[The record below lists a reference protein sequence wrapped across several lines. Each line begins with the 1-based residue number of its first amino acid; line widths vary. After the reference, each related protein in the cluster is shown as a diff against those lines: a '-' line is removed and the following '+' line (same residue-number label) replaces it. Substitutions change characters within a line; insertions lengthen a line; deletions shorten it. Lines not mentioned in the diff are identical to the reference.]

1 MKTKAIPFTELRR
14 FLQDLGYTEK
24 GTDTALVFHR
34 GKEDLLVFRR
44 YGDQEAV
51 EYGDLVSTRK
61 FLDLRGLLDAAD
73 FDAFLDRAATS
84 A

>member
-1 MKTKAIPFTELRR
+1 
-14 FLQDLGYTEK
+14 
-24 GTDTALVFHR
+24 
-34 GKEDLLVFRR
+34 
-44 YGDQEAV
+44 
-51 EYGDLVSTRK
+51 VSTRK